1 MYMLTESELNGFAC
15 RLTKSPVPSPSFCTK
30 GLISLIWLLRRLSRI
45 RLVRLAREEMSLIW
59 LPQRWSSVRL
69 VRSPSEDMSLIWL
82 ESRRNNVRLVRL
94 ASADISLILTFFT
107 KGCYSYIEDSMTFM
121 SNI

>member
-59 LPQRWSSVRL
+59 LLQRWSSVRL
-69 VRSPSEDMSLIWL
+69 VRSASEDM
-82 ESRRNNVRLVRL
+82 
-94 ASADISLILTFFT
+94 SLILTFFT